1 MLNILTEEELRT
13 TQQLIQKGLAKS
25 AISLEQ
31 IINSPI
37 EVNSIQYVI
46 EDQNGVPQYSTKTGR
61 KVHLIKTEIIGDLKG
76 ICHLVFSQE
85 EVEKVQEKCLPKEI
99 MAVNSPETRLMKLE
113 FLTEIDNILAAS
125 MIAQFANHLNLK
137 MYGHVP
143 SLQVMKSNELNS
155 FIYDEAV
162 SMNSSVQFKATLCSS
177 ELEIMPEFIWL
188 FKEDFIQYSREYA
201 LQAG

>member
-85 EVEKVQEKCLPKEI
+85 EVEKVFILPCEILKCG
-99 MAVNSPETRLMKLE
+99 SLE
-113 FLTEIDNILAAS
+113 
-125 MIAQFANHLNLK
+125 
-137 MYGHVP
+137 P
-143 SLQVMKSNELNS
+143 LQ
-155 FIYDEAV
+155 
-162 SMNSSVQFKATLCSS
+162 
-177 ELEIMPEFIWL
+177 
-188 FKEDFIQYSREYA
+188 
-201 LQAG
+201 